1 MIDATGLLRLYARYR
16 NARLAAQD
24 AVETQRRLLLRLVRR
39 AANTRL
45 GRDHRFREIASIE
58 DFQARVPLRRYEQ
71 MWRDYWQPAFPRLVN
86 CTWPGIIP
94 FFALTSGTTTG
105 ATKYIPCSR
114 EMNRS
119 NEWAAIDILV
129 HHLRNRPRSRVL
141 GGKNFMLG
149 GSTDLTEQS
158 PGVRS
163 GDLSGIAVSQ
173 VPWWAWPYCFP
184 PRELALIADWEQKI
198 ERLAT
203 ACLGQ
208 DIRTITGTPSWLLI
222 FFERLFAL
230 RPEWSGQLS
239 RFFPNLELLVHGG
252 VNFAPYRERFEELLA
267 GSHAELREVYPA
279 SEGFFAVADRGPGE
293 GMRLI
298 LDNGIFYEFVPVEEV
313 ETPAPTRHWLG
324 TVQPGVTY
332 ALAVSSCAGLWAYV
346 VGDTVRFVGLDPPR
360 ILVAGRTS
368 YFLSAFGEHLSG
380 EEIEA
385 AVAAAA
391 RSVGCTIA
399 DFSVGP
405 VFPDAA
411 RRLGRHL
418 YVVEF
423 GERSPSDQQLHA
435 FALAL
440 DARLC
445 HDNDDYRAHR
455 SGGFG
460 LDAPEVLRVPH
471 GTFAAWMRG
480 RGQLGGQHKVPRVV
494 ADPALFRQLR
504 DFAGTLR

>member
-1 MIDATGLLRLYARYR
+1 
-16 NARLAAQD
+16 
-24 AVETQRRLLLRLVRR
+24 
-39 AANTRL
+39 
-45 GRDHRFREIASIE
+45 
-58 DFQARVPLRRYEQ
+58 
-71 MWRDYWQPAFPRLVN
+71 
-86 CTWPGIIP
+86 
-94 FFALTSGTTTG
+94 
-105 ATKYIPCSR
+105 
-114 EMNRS
+114 
-119 NEWAAIDILV
+119 
-129 HHLRNRPRSRVL
+129 
-141 GGKNFMLG
+141 
-149 GSTDLTEQS
+149 
-158 PGVRS
+158 
-163 GDLSGIAVSQ
+163 
-173 VPWWAWPYCFP
+173 
-184 PRELALIADWEQKI
+184 
-198 ERLAT
+198 
-203 ACLGQ
+203 
-208 DIRTITGTPSWLLI
+208 
-222 FFERLFAL
+222 
-230 RPEWSGQLS
+230 
-239 RFFPNLELLVHGG
+239 
-252 VNFAPYRERFEELLA
+252 
-267 GSHAELREVYPA
+267 
-279 SEGFFAVADRGPGE
+279 
-293 GMRLI
+293 MRLI
-298 LDNGIFYEFVPVEEV
+298 LDNGIFYEFVPVEEL

-494 ADPALFRQLR
+494 ADPALIRQLR